1 MTGSDF
7 SININQVI
15 VKEVIGQKNYDMI
28 LKNTN
33 MDKINFIDEG
43 RSNDS
48 SDGDQME
55 QVIKIDSVS
64 NRMNIPEE
72 FDKEIKGKKAKI

>member
-1 MTGSDF
+1 MTGPNF
-7 SININQVI
+7 STHINQVI
-15 VKEVIGQKNYDMI
+15 VKEVIGQENYDMI

-64 NRMNIPEE
+64 NRMNIPVE